1 MCLGLAVIMPTPDQ
15 CSGPS
20 SPMHTSKNTKE
31 TKSDQTDSDKRFAE
45 YPTVVHRVS
54 LILMHC
60 RNKVIQ
66 DLLEHKQKELS
77 GSLLATYF
85 YNCMYIYKYFYYIAT
100 VTLSLTGLSYC
111 RHRSN
116 LQKNV
121 SHMLL
126 ANPLYQLEKS
136 SEILTDEALQLLT
149 DADGRV

>member
-1 MCLGLAVIMPTPDQ
+1 MYKCIHMSIHVGLAVIMPTPDQ

-31 TKSDQTDSDKRFAE
+31 TKSDQTDSDKRFDE

-77 GSLLATYF
+77 GSLLASYF
-85 YNCMYIYKYFYYIAT
+85 YNCMYIYKYFT
-100 VTLSLTGLSYC
+100 TFP
-111 RHRSN
+111 
-116 LQKNV
+116 
-121 SHMLL
+121 LL
-126 ANPLYQLEKS
+126 H
-136 SEILTDEALQLLT
+136 
-149 DADGRV
+149 